1 MVMLGLYGFIDKNR
15 KLRPGPMAVFF
26 FFIVRLRKIAT
37 AVKFFTL
44 LVFIISF

>member
-26 FFIVRLRKIAT
+26 FIVRLIKIAT
-37 AVKFFTL
+37 AVKFLTL